1 MAPGLSL
8 LLLLL
13 LLLLC
18 GEQARKPRGVLRV
31 QCLPAN
37 VVLLLEE
44 PAETRDVGAGAGA
57 WLMA

>member
-1 MAPGLSL
+1 MTWL
-8 LLLLL
+8 LANITLETPPEA
-13 LLLLC
+13 C
-18 GEQARKPRGVLRV
+18 NRRRKPRGVLRV